1 MNYNKMCSTYLEP
14 FLNKSIND
22 LLYPNF
28 NNCMTITGRLS
39 SSNPNLQNCPSKGE
53 MGEFIQEI
61 LYAPEGWVCV
71 SCDYSQ
77 LEIYVQAFLAND
89 PALTNDLLSG
99 VDFHVKRLAYAENK
113 SYDEVYKLC
122 KVDKLPEWDL
132 KRSKAKVVSYQ
143 KAYGASPEKLSKTT
157 GIALE
162 DVKRIFEQEDIEY
175 PNVALFNKNVMEQ
188 VVSSKQLSRSIDL
201 PANKKTLGKNGKKF
215 IGSLELLPIFHK
227 DGLVEYRQDELRHI
241 GTYKCITGKLY
252 GFEEVG
258 RLDRYDRLHRG
269 FSNTQTKNYFIQG
282 TAADIQGASTAKL
295 LTLLRKS
302 PEKVKMINEIHDSK
316 WFLIKEEHLLRICTI
331 IKTIMEDIPS
341 HFKEMLDIEV
351 PFKFPIDI
359 KVGKNF
365 SDMEVIKL

>member
-1 MNYNKMCSTYLEP
+1 MSLILAAISGIPINRELCETTLRDFKLKAVDSLLKASEIVKPLWDDRLGTFNINSPKDKSAILFGGTYQIKVKEENGYYKNGKIKYKNVLQPLEIKGFGLNPILYSTQTAFDGRYQTGADIIKNIKNACKNETIIQYCSLQHDAMNYNKMCSTYLEP

-201 PANKKTLGKNGKKF
+201 PAN
-215 IGSLELLPIFHK
+215 I
-227 DGLVEYRQDELRHI
+227 
-241 GTYKCITGKLY
+241 
-252 GFEEVG
+252 
-258 RLDRYDRLHRG
+258 
-269 FSNTQTKNYFIQG
+269 
-282 TAADIQGASTAKL
+282 
-295 LTLLRKS
+295 
-302 PEKVKMINEIHDSK
+302 
-316 WFLIKEEHLLRICTI
+316 
-331 IKTIMEDIPS
+331 
-341 HFKEMLDIEV
+341 
-351 PFKFPIDI
+351 
-359 KVGKNF
+359 
-365 SDMEVIKL
+365 